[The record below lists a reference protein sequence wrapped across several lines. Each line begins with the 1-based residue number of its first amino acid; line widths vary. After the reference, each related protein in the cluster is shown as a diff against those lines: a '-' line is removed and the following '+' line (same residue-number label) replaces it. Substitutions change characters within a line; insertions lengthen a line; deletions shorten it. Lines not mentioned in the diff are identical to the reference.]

1 MTALIFLIP
10 FVIYLRRITRSVR
23 ILAEHILSQ
32 IEPEFE
38 VELAEQSI
46 EGEVLH
52 ARLTIM
58 AVENP
63 AVFCG
68 GRFCLISCDEELV
81 LDLPF
86 DLWKGRKMALG
97 HAFRVPIKGSL
108 PRDEHGAIKE
118 TYHTGWVAYSDAPS
132 LAHYRMTFS
141 SRRSNEVRRIGR
153 AHLSWL
159 RLTMPHN
166 QTGLQPG
173 SSPRSVNPS

>member
-10 FVIYLRRITRSVR
+10 FVIYLRGITRSVR

-68 GRFCLISCDEELV
+68 GRFRLYSCNYKLIFVLPLV
-81 LDLPF
+81 SSQC
-86 DLWKGRKMALG
+86 RKVVIDHVML
-97 HAFRVPIKGSL
+97 
-108 PRDEHGAIKE
+108 
-118 TYHTGWVAYSDAPS
+118 VA
-132 LAHYRMTFS
+132 
-141 SRRSNEVRRIGR
+141 
-153 AHLSWL
+153 
-159 RLTMPHN
+159 
-166 QTGLQPG
+166 
-173 SSPRSVNPS
+173 